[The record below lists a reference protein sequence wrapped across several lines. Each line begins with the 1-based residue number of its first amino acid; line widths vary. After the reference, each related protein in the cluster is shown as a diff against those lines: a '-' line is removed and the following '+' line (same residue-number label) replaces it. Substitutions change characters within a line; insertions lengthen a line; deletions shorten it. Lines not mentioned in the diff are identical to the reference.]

1 MWNGKFDEMSFRK
14 CKLLLLKY
22 YANIILFLLGEKSGA
37 SNSSIDNTN
46 IKTIADFRIPSD

>member
-1 MWNGKFDEMSFRK
+1 MKWKNDEMSFRK
-14 CKLLLLKY
+14 FKLLLLKY
-22 YANIILFLLGEKSGA
+22 YANIMLFLLGKKSGA